1 MNNRRKLLVALGA
14 SALTASFGSFAQQQG
29 KVLRVGFLSSGPGI
43 TPVLERFR
51 LELGELGYVEGQ
63 NIAIEWRFAKGNADL
78 LPKLATELVGL
89 KVDCLVTNGANATI
103 AARLA
108 THTLPIV
115 MGNSDDDPVRLGLI
129 ASLARP
135 GGNVTGFTSISSE
148 LSGKRLQLLKETLPK
163 LSRAAILF
171 DPDSRPA
178 SAHIRATEAAARKL
192 GVQLQSLEVR
202 DPEVLEQAFQAA
214 GKGHAQAL
222 IVVSGGLISN
232 LQVRIVTLA
241 NNSRLPAMYTSR
253 ASVLLGGL
261 MRYGADPIDQW
272 RRVAGYIDRILKGA
286 KPADLPVQQPA
297 KFEFI
302 INLKA
307 AKQIGL
313 TIPPGVIA
321 QAEKVIE

>member
-1 MNNRRKLLVALGA
+1 MNNRRKLIVALGA
-14 SALTASFGSFAQQQG
+14 GALIAPLVSFAQQQG
-29 KVLRVGFLSSGPGI
+29 KVQRIGFLSSGPGI
-43 TPVLERFR
+43 TPFLERFR
-51 LELGELGYVEGQ
+51 LELGKLGFVEGQ
-63 NIAIEWRFAKGNADL
+63 NMVIEWRFAKGAADVL
-78 LPKLATELVGL
+78 SELAAELVRL

-108 THTLPIV
+108 THTIPIV
-115 MGNSDDDPVRLGLI
+115 MGNSDDDPVRLGLV

-135 GGNVTGFTSISSE
+135 GGNVTGFTSISAE

-163 LSRAAILF
+163 LSRVAILF

-178 SAHIRATEAAARKL
+178 SAHIRGTEAAARKL
-192 GVQLQSLEVR
+192 AVQLQSLEVR

-232 LQVRIVTLA
+232 HQARIVNLA
-241 NNSRLPAMYTSR
+241 NKSRLPAMYSSR
-253 ASVLLGGL
+253 SSVLLGGL
-261 MRYGADPIDQW
+261 MRYGSDQFDQY
-272 RRVAGYIDRILKGA
+272 RLLAGYIDRILKGA
-286 KPADLPVQQPA
+286 KPADLPVQQPT

-321 QAEKVIE
+321 QADNVIE